1 MGAFGGSPQKAQS
14 LRLDVQIETRQKHW
28 FPHVNH
34 QLITV
39 SRENV
44 GTLLIKNNKL
54 CVIHGILANKTKTE
68 SILRASALFV

>member
-44 GTLLIKNNKL
+44 GTLLNPYKNLPSMNTN
-54 CVIHGILANKTKTE
+54 IEIT
-68 SILRASALFV
+68 ASQ